1 MRTRA
6 ITTFVALTFLLAL
19 IVPEISVAAQWEFS
33 PTRMD
38 LLNRMEADAESD
50 LDVGETGTAEVS
62 GKKNIGRALMFSLV
76 LPGTGQLYAGPW
88 WRALPWLAIEAAGW
102 GVFATYNKKGS
113 DKTDEFEDFAD
124 VHFSRTR
131 YLAAEDSIKG
141 LNNDQL
147 PDNFTHTLPPTNTQ
161 QYYEMIGKYL
171 LQFGYGW
178 DDATGDDPNG
188 PTLFFDGT
196 TANFFY
202 YSDMRGEANDLLNT
216 ANIGMEV
223 VLVNHIISALEAA
236 FLVRQHNKR
245 IENAADLGHLLY
257 YERKLIDGA
266 DTRMLTL
273 RIPIK

>member
-19 IVPEISVAAQWEFS
+19 VAPEISVAAEWEFS

-38 LLNRMEADAESD
+38 LLSRLEADAESD
-50 LDVGETGTAEVS
+50 LDVEETGTAEVL
-62 GKKNIGRALMFSLV
+62 GKKNIGRALMFSIV
-76 LPGTGQLYAGPW
+76 LPGAGQLYAGPW
-88 WRALPWLAIEAAGW
+88 WRALPWVAIEAVGW
-102 GVFATYNKKGS
+102 GVFATYNKKGN
-113 DKTDEFEDFAD
+113 DKTDEFEGFAD
-124 VHFSRTR
+124 VHFSRSR
-131 YLAAEDSIKG
+131 YQAAEDSIKD
-141 LNNDQL
+141 LNGGVL
-147 PDNFTHTLPPTNTQ
+147 PDNFTHELPPNNTQ

-178 DDATGDDPNG
+178 DDAVNDDPDG

-196 TANFFY
+196 TANFY
-202 YSDMRGEANDLLNT
+202 NYADMRGEANDLLNT

-223 VLVNHIISALEAA
+223 VMVNHIISALEAV

-245 IENAADLGHLLY
+245 IESASDLGHHLF
-257 YERKLIDGA
+257 YERKQINGA

-273 RIPIK
+273 RIPLK